1 MLPRLIDHRRG
12 QQLCRIELADRKA
25 FKPGFLPARQA
36 VKLRPAHV
44 PQLDVYAV
52 RAALAEQQ
60 DRHPGQSSRVA
71 NKRQSSPRTSDN
83 RVHSR

>member
-1 MLPRLIDHRRG
+1 
-12 QQLCRIELADRKA
+12 
-25 FKPGFLPARQA
+25 

-60 DRHPGQSSRVA
+60 DRHPDSLA
-71 NKRQSSPRTSDN
+71 A
-83 RVHSR
+83 